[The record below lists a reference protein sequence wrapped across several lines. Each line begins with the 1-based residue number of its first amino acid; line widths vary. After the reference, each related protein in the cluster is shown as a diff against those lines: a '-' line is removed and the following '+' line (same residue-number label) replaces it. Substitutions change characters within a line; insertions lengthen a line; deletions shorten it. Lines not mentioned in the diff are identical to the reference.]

1 MKIGILTFHYAYN
14 FGAVWQCY
22 GLQQTLNRLGYNDVE
37 VLNVVPHKWHWF
49 LMGIPLEISFQS
61 FGKGLQKLKHWR
73 ESKMPFDEFRNKY
86 IKCSLPT
93 PMKEIG
99 HFSQKYDAIIVGS
112 DQVWAPSQRKDFLY
126 FLNWKPTFNGKRIA
140 YAPCCATDII
150 DEKYKTILQ
159 KALNNFD
166 YLSARNISTQKFVY
180 NLINQKVPLVPDPT
194 ILANYTSFINKK
206 NNVTPYIL
214 NFILGRDIEGGNK
227 EALRILQA
235 LHPECK
241 IISVVVPK
249 SNPII
254 PILGD
259 EIRYNVSPI
268 EWLNLIAHAK
278 LVYTDS
284 FHCTIFSMKFHTPF
298 VAYYSDPIKK
308 SRFEDLCMRF
318 GVTEHIVRSLDEL
331 KKAALLPYA
340 EVDNIFVE
348 QQKIG
353 EQYLR
358 EALSI

>member
-22 GLQQTLNRLGYNDVE
+22 GLQQTLNRLGYNEVE
-37 VLNVVPHKWHWF
+37 ILNVVPHKWHWF
-49 LMGIPLEISFQS
+49 LMGIPLKISFQNI
-61 FGKGLQKLKHWR
+61 GKGLQKFMHWR
-73 ESKMPFDEFRNKY
+73 ECKEQFDIFRSKY
-86 IKCSLPT
+86 IKCSP
-93 PMKEIG
+93 PFSMSEIG
-99 HFSQKYDAIIVGS
+99 CFTQKYDVIIVGS

-126 FLNWKPTFNGKRIA
+126 FLNWNPTFRGKRIA

-150 DEKYKTILQ
+150 DEKYVTVLQ
-159 KALNNFD
+159 KALDNFD
-166 YLSARNISTQKFVY
+166 YLSARNICTQKFVY
-180 NLINQKVPLVPDPT
+180 NLINKKVPLVPDPT
-194 ILANYTSFINKK
+194 ILANYKSFIKK
-206 NNVTPYIL
+206 ANNEKPYIL
-214 NFILGRDIEGGNK
+214 NFVLGQDILGGNSK
-227 EALRILQA
+227 AIQILQT

-241 IISVVVPK
+241 VISVVVPK

-259 EIRYNVSPI
+259 EVRYDVSPV
-268 EWLNLIAHAK
+268 EWLNLIARAK

-308 SRFEDLCMRF
+308 SRFEDLCLRF

>member
-1 MKIGILTFHYAYN
+1 M
-14 FGAVWQCY
+14 
-22 GLQQTLNRLGYNDVE
+22 
-37 VLNVVPHKWHWF
+37 
-49 LMGIPLEISFQS
+49 
-61 FGKGLQKLKHWR
+61 LK
-73 ESKMPFDEFRNKY
+73 K
-86 IKCSLPT
+86 
-93 PMKEIG
+93 
-99 HFSQKYDAIIVGS
+99 
-112 DQVWAPSQRKDFLY
+112 
-126 FLNWKPTFNGKRIA
+126 
-140 YAPCCATDII
+140 
-150 DEKYKTILQ
+150 
-159 KALNNFD
+159 
-166 YLSARNISTQKFVY
+166 
-180 NLINQKVPLVPDPT
+180 
-194 ILANYTSFINKK
+194 SFIKK
-206 NNVTPYIL
+206 ANNEKPYIL
-214 NFILGRDIEGGNK
+214 NFVLGQDILGGNSK
-227 EALRILQA
+227 AIQILQT

-241 IISVVVPK
+241 VISVVVPK

-259 EIRYNVSPI
+259 EVRYDVSPV

-308 SRFEDLCMRF
+308 SRFEDLCLRF

>member
-22 GLQQTLNRLGYNDVE
+22 GLQQTLNRLGYNEVE
-37 VLNVVPHKWHWF
+37 ILNVVPHKWHWF
-49 LMGIPLEISFQS
+49 LMGIPLKISFQNI
-61 FGKGLQKLKHWR
+61 GKGLQKFMHWR
-73 ESKMPFDEFRNKY
+73 ECKEQFDIFRSKY
-86 IKCSLPT
+86 IKCSP
-93 PMKEIG
+93 PFSMSEIG
-99 HFSQKYDAIIVGS
+99 CFTQKYDVIIVGS

-126 FLNWKPTFNGKRIA
+126 FLNWNPTFRGKRIA

-150 DEKYKTILQ
+150 DEKYVTVLQ
-159 KALNNFD
+159 KALDNFD
-166 YLSARNISTQKFVY
+166 YLSARNICTQKFVY
-180 NLINQKVPLVPDPT
+180 NLINKKVPLVPDPT
-194 ILANYTSFINKK
+194 ILANYKSFIKK
-206 NNVTPYIL
+206 ANNEKPYIL
-214 NFILGRDIEGGNK
+214 NFVLGQDILGGNSK
-227 EALRILQA
+227 AIQILQT

-241 IISVVVPK
+241 VISVVVPK

-259 EIRYNVSPI
+259 EVRYDVSPV

-308 SRFEDLCMRF
+308 SRFEDLCLRF

-331 KKAALLPYA
+331 KKAVLLPYA

>member
-22 GLQQTLNRLGYNDVE
+22 GLQQTLNRLGYNEVE
-37 VLNVVPHKWHWF
+37 ILNVVPHKWHWF
-49 LMGIPLEISFQS
+49 LMGIPLKISFQNI
-61 FGKGLQKLKHWR
+61 GKGLQKFMHWR
-73 ESKMPFDEFRNKY
+73 ECKEQFDIFRSKY
-86 IKCSLPT
+86 IKCSP
-93 PMKEIG
+93 PFSMSEIG
-99 HFSQKYDAIIVGS
+99 CFTQKYDVIIVGS

-126 FLNWKPTFNGKRIA
+126 FLNWNPTFRGKRIA

-150 DEKYKTILQ
+150 DEKYVTVLQ
-159 KALNNFD
+159 KALDNFD
-166 YLSARNISTQKFVY
+166 YLSARNICTQKFVY
-180 NLINQKVPLVPDPT
+180 NLINKKVPLVPDPT
-194 ILANYTSFINKK
+194 ILANYKSFIKK
-206 NNVTPYIL
+206 ANNEKPYIL
-214 NFILGRDIEGGNK
+214 NFVLGQDILGGNSK
-227 EALRILQA
+227 AIQILQT

-241 IISVVVPK
+241 VISVVVPK

-259 EIRYNVSPI
+259 EVRYDVSPV
-268 EWLNLIAHAK
+268 EWLNLIARAK

-308 SRFEDLCMRF
+308 SRFEDLCLRF

-331 KKAALLPYA
+331 NKAALLPYA

>member
-22 GLQQTLNRLGYNDVE
+22 GLQQTLNRLGYNEVE
-37 VLNVVPHKWHWF
+37 ILNVVPHKWHWF
-49 LMGIPLEISFQS
+49 LMGIPLKISFQNI
-61 FGKGLQKLKHWR
+61 GKGLQKFMHWR
-73 ESKMPFDEFRNKY
+73 ECKEQFDIFRSKY
-86 IKCSLPT
+86 IKCSP
-93 PMKEIG
+93 PFSMSEIG
-99 HFSQKYDAIIVGS
+99 CFTQKYDVIIVGS

-126 FLNWKPTFNGKRIA
+126 FLNWNPTFRGKRIA

-150 DEKYKTILQ
+150 DEKYVTVLQ
-159 KALNNFD
+159 KALDNFD
-166 YLSARNISTQKFVY
+166 YLSARNICTQKFVY
-180 NLINQKVPLVPDPT
+180 NLINKKVPLVPDPT
-194 ILANYTSFINKK
+194 ILANYKSFIKK
-206 NNVTPYIL
+206 ANNEKPYIL
-214 NFILGRDIEGGNK
+214 NFVLGKDILGGNSK
-227 EALRILQA
+227 AIQILQT

-241 IISVVVPK
+241 VISVVVPK

-259 EIRYNVSPI
+259 EVRYDVSPI

-308 SRFEDLCMRF
+308 SRFEDLSQRF
-318 GVTEHIVRSLDEL
+318 GVSKHIVKSLDEL

>member
-22 GLQQTLNRLGYNDVE
+22 GLQQTLNRLGYNEVE
-37 VLNVVPHKWHWF
+37 ILNVVPHKWHWF
-49 LMGIPLEISFQS
+49 LMGIPLKISFQNI
-61 FGKGLQKLKHWR
+61 GKGLQKFMHWR
-73 ESKMPFDEFRNKY
+73 ECKEQFDIFRSKY
-86 IKCSLPT
+86 IKCSP
-93 PMKEIG
+93 PFSMSEIG
-99 HFSQKYDAIIVGS
+99 CFTQKYDVIIVGS

-126 FLNWKPTFNGKRIA
+126 FLNWNPTFRGKRIA

-150 DEKYKTILQ
+150 DEKYVTVLQ
-159 KALNNFD
+159 KALDNFD
-166 YLSARNISTQKFVY
+166 YLSARNICTQKFVY
-180 NLINQKVPLVPDPT
+180 NLINKKVPLVPDPT
-194 ILANYTSFINKK
+194 ILANYKSFIKK
-206 NNVTPYIL
+206 ANNEKSYIL
-214 NFILGRDIEGGNK
+214 NFVLGQDILGGNSK
-227 EALRILQA
+227 AIQILQT

-241 IISVVVPK
+241 VISVVVPK

-259 EIRYNVSPI
+259 EVRYDVSPV

-308 SRFEDLCMRF
+308 SRFEDLCLRF

>member
-22 GLQQTLNRLGYNDVE
+22 GLQQTLNRLGYNEVE
-37 VLNVVPHKWHWF
+37 ILNVVPHKWHWF
-49 LMGIPLEISFQS
+49 LMGIPLKISFQNI
-61 FGKGLQKLKHWR
+61 GKGLQKFMHWR
-73 ESKMPFDEFRNKY
+73 ECKKQFDIFRSKY
-86 IKCSLPT
+86 IKCSP
-93 PMKEIG
+93 PFSMSEIG
-99 HFSQKYDAIIVGS
+99 CFTQKYDVIIVGS

-126 FLNWKPTFNGKRIA
+126 FLNWNPTFRGKRIA

-150 DEKYKTILQ
+150 DEKYVTVLQ
-159 KALNNFD
+159 KALDNFD
-166 YLSARNISTQKFVY
+166 YLSARNICTQKFVY
-180 NLINQKVPLVPDPT
+180 NLINKKVPLVPDPT
-194 ILANYTSFINKK
+194 ILANYKSFIKK
-206 NNVTPYIL
+206 ANNEKPYIL
-214 NFILGRDIEGGNK
+214 NFVLGQDILGGNSK
-227 EALRILQA
+227 AIQFLQT

-241 IISVVVPK
+241 VISVVVPK

-259 EIRYNVSPI
+259 EVRYDVSPV

-308 SRFEDLCMRF
+308 SRFEDLCLRF

>member
-22 GLQQTLNRLGYNDVE
+22 GLQQTLNCLGYNEVE
-37 VLNVVPHKWHWF
+37 ILNVVPHKWHWF
-49 LMGIPLEISFQS
+49 LMGIPLKISFQNI
-61 FGKGLQKLKHWR
+61 GKGLQKFMHWR
-73 ESKMPFDEFRNKY
+73 ECKKQFDIFRSKY
-86 IKCSLPT
+86 IKCSP
-93 PMKEIG
+93 PFSMSEIG
-99 HFSQKYDAIIVGS
+99 CFTQKYDVIIVGS

-126 FLNWKPTFNGKRIA
+126 FLNWNPTFRGKRIA

-150 DEKYKTILQ
+150 DEKYVTVLQ
-159 KALNNFD
+159 KALDNFD
-166 YLSARNISTQKFVY
+166 YLSARNICTQKFVY
-180 NLINQKVPLVPDPT
+180 NLINKKVPLVPDPT
-194 ILANYTSFINKK
+194 ILANYKSFIKK
-206 NNVTPYIL
+206 ANNEKPYIL
-214 NFILGRDIEGGNK
+214 NFVLGQDILGGNSK
-227 EALRILQA
+227 AIQILQT

-241 IISVVVPK
+241 VISVVVPK

-259 EIRYNVSPI
+259 EVRYDVSPV

-308 SRFEDLCMRF
+308 SRFEDLCLRF

>member
-1 MKIGILTFHYAYN
+1 
-14 FGAVWQCY
+14 
-22 GLQQTLNRLGYNDVE
+22 
-37 VLNVVPHKWHWF
+37 
-49 LMGIPLEISFQS
+49 MGIPLKISFQNI
-61 FGKGLQKLKHWR
+61 GKGLQKFMHWR
-73 ESKMPFDEFRNKY
+73 ECKEQFDIFRSKY
-86 IKCSLPT
+86 IKCSP
-93 PMKEIG
+93 PFSMSEIG
-99 HFSQKYDAIIVGS
+99 CFTQKYDVIIVGS

-126 FLNWKPTFNGKRIA
+126 FLNWNPTFRGKRIA

-150 DEKYKTILQ
+150 DEKYVTVLQ
-159 KALNNFD
+159 KALDNFD
-166 YLSARNISTQKFVY
+166 YLSARNICTQKFVY
-180 NLINQKVPLVPDPT
+180 NLINKKVPLVPDPT
-194 ILANYTSFINKK
+194 ILANYKSFIKK
-206 NNVTPYIL
+206 ANNEKPYIL
-214 NFILGRDIEGGNK
+214 NFVLGQDILGGNSK
-227 EALRILQA
+227 AIQILQT

-241 IISVVVPK
+241 VISVVVPK

-259 EIRYNVSPI
+259 EVRYDVSPV

-308 SRFEDLCMRF
+308 SRFEDLCLRF

>member
-22 GLQQTLNRLGYNDVE
+22 GLQQTLNRLGYNEVE
-37 VLNVVPHKWHWF
+37 ILNVVPHKWHWF
-49 LMGIPLEISFQS
+49 LMGIPLKISFQNI
-61 FGKGLQKLKHWR
+61 GKGLQKFMHWR
-73 ESKMPFDEFRNKY
+73 ECKEQFDIFRSKY
-86 IKCSLPT
+86 IKCSP
-93 PMKEIG
+93 PFSMSEIG
-99 HFSQKYDAIIVGS
+99 CFTQKYDVIIVGS

-126 FLNWKPTFNGKRIA
+126 FLNWNPTFRGKRIA

-150 DEKYKTILQ
+150 DEKYVTVLQ
-159 KALNNFD
+159 KALDNFD
-166 YLSARNISTQKFVY
+166 YLSARNICTQKFVY
-180 NLINQKVPLVPDPT
+180 NLINKKVPLVPDPT
-194 ILANYTSFINKK
+194 ILANYKSFIKK
-206 NNVTPYIL
+206 ANNEKPYIL
-214 NFILGRDIEGGNK
+214 NFVLGQDILGGNSK
-227 EALRILQA
+227 AIKILQT

-241 IISVVVPK
+241 VISVVVPK

-308 SRFEDLCMRF
+308 SRFEDLCLRF

>member
-22 GLQQTLNRLGYNDVE
+22 GLQQTLNRLGYNEVE
-37 VLNVVPHKWHWF
+37 ILNVVPHKWHWF
-49 LMGIPLEISFQS
+49 LMGIPLKISFQNI
-61 FGKGLQKLKHWR
+61 GKGLQKFMHWR
-73 ESKMPFDEFRNKY
+73 ECKEQFDIFRSKY
-86 IKCSLPT
+86 IKCSP
-93 PMKEIG
+93 PFSMSEIG
-99 HFSQKYDAIIVGS
+99 CFTQKYDVIIVGS

-126 FLNWKPTFNGKRIA
+126 FLNWNPTFRGKRIA

-150 DEKYKTILQ
+150 DEKYVTVLQ
-159 KALNNFD
+159 KALDNFD
-166 YLSARNISTQKFVY
+166 YLSARNICTQKFVY
-180 NLINQKVPLVPDPT
+180 NLINKKVPLVPDPT
-194 ILANYTSFINKK
+194 ILANYKSFIKK
-206 NNVTPYIL
+206 ANNEKPYIL
-214 NFILGRDIEGGNK
+214 NFVLGQDILGGNSK
-227 EALRILQA
+227 AIQILQT

-241 IISVVVPK
+241 VISVVVPK

-308 SRFEDLCMRF
+308 SRFEDLCLRF

>member
-22 GLQQTLNRLGYNDVE
+22 GLQQTLNRLGYNEVE
-37 VLNVVPHKWHWF
+37 ILNVVPHKWHWF
-49 LMGIPLEISFQS
+49 LMGIPLKISFQNI
-61 FGKGLQKLKHWR
+61 GKGLQKFMHWR
-73 ESKMPFDEFRNKY
+73 ECKEQFDIFRSKY
-86 IKCSLPT
+86 IKCSP
-93 PMKEIG
+93 PFSMSEIG
-99 HFSQKYDAIIVGS
+99 CFTQKYDVIIVGS

-126 FLNWKPTFNGKRIA
+126 FLNSNATFRGKRIA

-150 DEKYKTILQ
+150 DEKYVTVLQ
-159 KALNNFD
+159 KALDNFD
-166 YLSARNISTQKFVY
+166 YLSARNICTQKFVY
-180 NLINQKVPLVPDPT
+180 NLINKKVPLVPDPT
-194 ILANYTSFINKK
+194 ILANYKSFIKK
-206 NNVTPYIL
+206 ANNEKPYIL
-214 NFILGRDIEGGNK
+214 NFVLGQDILGGNSK
-227 EALRILQA
+227 AIQILQT

-241 IISVVVPK
+241 VISVVVPK

-259 EIRYNVSPI
+259 EVRYDVSPV

-308 SRFEDLCMRF
+308 SRFEDLCLRF

>member
-22 GLQQTLNRLGYNDVE
+22 GLQQTLNRLGYNEVE
-37 VLNVVPHKWHWF
+37 ILNVVPHKWHWF
-49 LMGIPLEISFQS
+49 LMGIPLKISFQNI
-61 FGKGLQKLKHWR
+61 GKGLQKFMHWR
-73 ESKMPFDEFRNKY
+73 ECKEQFDIFRSKY
-86 IKCSLPT
+86 IKCSP
-93 PMKEIG
+93 PFSMSEIG
-99 HFSQKYDAIIVGS
+99 CFTQKYDVIIVGS

-126 FLNWKPTFNGKRIA
+126 FLNWNPTFRGKRIA

-150 DEKYKTILQ
+150 DEKYVTVLQ
-159 KALNNFD
+159 KALDNFD
-166 YLSARNISTQKFVY
+166 YLSARNICTQKFVY
-180 NLINQKVPLVPDPT
+180 NLINKKVPLVPDPT
-194 ILANYTSFINKK
+194 ILANYKSFIKK
-206 NNVTPYIL
+206 ANNEKPYIL
-214 NFILGRDIEGGNK
+214 NFVLGQDILGGNSK
-227 EALRILQA
+227 AIKILQT

-241 IISVVVPK
+241 VISVVVPK

-284 FHCTIFSMKFHTPF
+284 FHCSIFSMKFHTPF

-308 SRFEDLCMRF
+308 SRFEDLCLRF

>member
-22 GLQQTLNRLGYNDVE
+22 GLQQTLNRLGYNEVE
-37 VLNVVPHKWHWF
+37 ILNVVPHKWHWF
-49 LMGIPLEISFQS
+49 LMGIPLKISFQNI
-61 FGKGLQKLKHWR
+61 GKGLQKLMHWR
-73 ESKMPFDEFRNKY
+73 ECKEQFDIFRSKYF
-86 IKCSLPT
+86 KCSP
-93 PMKEIG
+93 PFSMSEIG
-99 HFSQKYDAIIVGS
+99 CFTQKYDVIIVGS

-126 FLNWKPTFNGKRIA
+126 FLNWNPTFRGKRIA

-150 DEKYKTILQ
+150 DKKYITVLQ
-159 KALNNFD
+159 KALDNFD
-166 YLSARNISTQKFVY
+166 YLSARNICTQKFVY
-180 NLINQKVPLVPDPT
+180 NLINKNVPLVPDPT
-194 ILANYTSFINKK
+194 ILANYTCFIKK
-206 NNVTPYIL
+206 ANNEKPYIL
-214 NFILGRDIEGGNK
+214 NFVLGKDIYGGNSK
-227 EALRILQA
+227 ALQILQT

-241 IISVVVPK
+241 IISVIVPK

-259 EIRYNVSPI
+259 EVRYDVSPI

-308 SRFEDLCMRF
+308 SRFEDLSQRF
-318 GVTEHIVRSLDEL
+318 GVGKHIVKSLDEL
-331 KKAALLPYA
+331 KEAAVLPYA
-340 EVDNIFVE
+340 DTDNIFVE

-358 EALSI
+358 EALSQ

>member
-22 GLQQTLNRLGYNDVE
+22 GLQQTLNRLGYNEVE
-37 VLNVVPHKWHWF
+37 ILNVVPHKWHWF
-49 LMGIPLEISFQS
+49 LMGIPLKISFQNI
-61 FGKGLQKLKHWR
+61 GKGLQKLMHWR
-73 ESKMPFDEFRNKY
+73 ECKEQFDIFRSKYF
-86 IKCSLPT
+86 KCSP
-93 PMKEIG
+93 PFSMSEIG
-99 HFSQKYDAIIVGS
+99 CFTQKYDVIIVGS

-126 FLNWKPTFNGKRIA
+126 FLNWNPTFRGKRIA

-150 DEKYKTILQ
+150 DKKYIPVLQ
-159 KALNNFD
+159 KALDNFD
-166 YLSARNISTQKFVY
+166 YLSARNICTQKFVY
-180 NLINQKVPLVPDPT
+180 NLINKNVPLVPDPT
-194 ILANYTSFINKK
+194 ILANYTCFIKK
-206 NNVTPYIL
+206 ANNEKPYIL
-214 NFILGRDIEGGNK
+214 NFVLGKDIFGGNSK
-227 EALRILQA
+227 ALQILQT

-259 EIRYNVSPI
+259 EVRYDVSPI

-308 SRFEDLCMRF
+308 SRFEDLSQRF
-318 GVTEHIVRSLDEL
+318 GVSKHIVKSLDEL
-331 KKAALLPYA
+331 KEAAVLPYA
-340 EVDNIFVE
+340 DTDNIFVE

-358 EALSI
+358 EALSQ

>member
-22 GLQQTLNRLGYNDVE
+22 GLQQTLNRLGYNEVE
-37 VLNVVPHKWHWF
+37 ILNVVPHKWHWF
-49 LMGIPLEISFQS
+49 LMGIPLKISFQNI
-61 FGKGLQKLKHWR
+61 GKGLQKFMHWR
-73 ESKMPFDEFRNKY
+73 ECKEQFDIFRSKY
-86 IKCSLPT
+86 IKCSP
-93 PMKEIG
+93 PFSMSEIG
-99 HFSQKYDAIIVGS
+99 CFTQKYDVIIVGS

-126 FLNWKPTFNGKRIA
+126 FLNWNPTFRGKRIA

-150 DEKYKTILQ
+150 DEKYVTVLQ
-159 KALNNFD
+159 KALDNFD
-166 YLSARNISTQKFVY
+166 YLSARNICTQKFVY
-180 NLINQKVPLVPDPT
+180 NLINKKVPLVPDPT
-194 ILANYTSFINKK
+194 ILANYKSFIKK
-206 NNVTPYIL
+206 ANNEKPYIL
-214 NFILGRDIEGGNK
+214 NFVLGKDILGGNSK
-227 EALRILQA
+227 AIQILQT

-241 IISVVVPK
+241 VISVVVPK

-259 EIRYNVSPI
+259 EVRYDVSPI

-308 SRFEDLCMRF
+308 SRFEDLSQRF
-318 GVTEHIVRSLDEL
+318 GVSKHIVKSLDEL
-331 KKAALLPYA
+331 KEAAVLPYA
-340 EVDNIFVE
+340 DTDNIFVE

-358 EALSI
+358 EALSQ